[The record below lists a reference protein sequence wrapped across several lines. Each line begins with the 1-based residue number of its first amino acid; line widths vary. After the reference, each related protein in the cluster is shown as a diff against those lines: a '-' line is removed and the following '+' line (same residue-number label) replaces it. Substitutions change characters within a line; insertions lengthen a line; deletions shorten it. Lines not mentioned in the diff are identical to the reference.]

1 MAGFLSRDA
10 NIKERHDH
18 NPSKAMALN
27 LIKLC
32 VGVNDISD
40 LAREHAGRDIDDH
53 VTRMFPKRRDEIL
66 KGGSLFWVI
75 RGLIQCRQPILDLE
89 AVRGDDGIDRC
100 RIVYDTKS
108 ILVHPTPRRAF
119 QGWRYLEAADAP
131 PDLSKAAAESSGMS
145 PKMRRELAELG
156 LL

>member
-1 MAGFLSRDA
+1 M
-10 NIKERHDH
+10 
-18 NPSKAMALN
+18 AMALN

-32 VGVNDISD
+32 VGVEDLGD
-40 LAREHAGRDIDDH
+40 LAREHAGRATDDH

-66 KGGSLFWVI
+66 KGGSLYWVI
-75 RGLIQCRQPILDLE
+75 RGLIQCRQPIIDLE

-108 ILVHPTPRRAF
+108 ILVRPTPRRAF

-131 PDLSKAAAESSGMS
+131 PDLKRSAGDSTGMS